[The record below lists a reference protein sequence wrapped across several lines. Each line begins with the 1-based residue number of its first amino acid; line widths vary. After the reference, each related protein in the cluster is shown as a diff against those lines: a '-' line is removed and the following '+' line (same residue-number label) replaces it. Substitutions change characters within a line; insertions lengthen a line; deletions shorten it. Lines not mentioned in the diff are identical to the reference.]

1 MAKKYPS
8 ELNTKTV
15 RIGIGA
21 WALLTEIS
29 RRAGVTIAEA
39 LDLALKGYK
48 PEPEPEPEPEPARE
62 PRLVPRT
69 QIPMPIFTAKP
80 IPVLH
85 VTPQPVIAVNGHKA
99 GVFVIKPKGGVINA

>member
-48 PEPEPEPEPEPARE
+48 PEPEPEPEPARE

-69 QIPMPIFTAKP
+69 QIPMPVFQVET
-80 IPVLH
+80 
-85 VTPQPVIAVNGHKA
+85 QPTFRVKSQPAIAVNGHKA
-99 GVFVIKPKGGVINA
+99 GVFVVKPKGGVINA

>member
-21 WALLTEIS
+21 WALLTDIS

-39 LDLALKGYK
+39 LDLALKGHK
-48 PEPEPEPEPEPARE
+48 PEPKPEPA
-62 PRLVPRT
+62 
-69 QIPMPIFTAKP
+69 QIPMT
-80 IPVLH
+80 PVFFE
-85 VTPQPVIAVNGHKA
+85 PKSIESNGARHGA
-99 GVFVIKPKGGVINA
+99 AAFKPKSITGNGVTHIKLKSIR

>member
-21 WALLTEIS
+21 WALLTDII

-39 LDLALKGYK
+39 LDLALNRQ
-48 PEPEPEPEPEPARE
+48 EPEPEPMAEPAAE
-62 PRLVPRT
+62 PAASKSPR
-69 QIPMPIFTAKP
+69 QIPL
-80 IPVLH
+80 IPV
-85 VTPQPVIAVNGHKA
+85 
-99 GVFVIKPKGGVINA
+99 FFKPKTISGNRAFFKPKTISGNGATHIKIKSIS

>member
-21 WALLTEIS
+21 WALLTDIS

-39 LDLALKGYK
+39 LDMALKRH
-48 PEPEPEPEPEPARE
+48 EPEPEPEPATSKS
-62 PRLVPRT
+62 PA
-69 QIPMPIFTAKP
+69 QIPM
-80 IPVLH
+80 IPV
-85 VTPQPVIAVNGHKA
+85 
-99 GVFVIKPKGGVINA
+99 FFKPKSIDGNGAAYFKPKSISIDGAIPVKLKSIK